1 MRSGESLVENLR
13 NGWEPSDQNI
23 LCGDSVPCK
32 PVKSW
37 FIRQLI
43 LCAWKLGPER
53 YPKAFMNDSRF
64 LIVLGLTTCR
74 ACIVPLEESLFLVY
88 TRTLQTYV
96 KAPHSLTSPETQ
108 DLCLPQI
115 VSTALSLGFIADIMI
130 SLSHPSGPEC
140 PDNLTHF
147 LHPSQPSIPL
157 GHRAQSLL
165 NYLAISVDRAASGGA
180 SLLYHCSGAWRS
192 CLLHLLGNC
201 PAWSDRR

>member
-1 MRSGESLVENLR
+1 
-13 NGWEPSDQNI
+13 
-23 LCGDSVPCK
+23 
-32 PVKSW
+32 
-37 FIRQLI
+37 
-43 LCAWKLGPER
+43 
-53 YPKAFMNDSRF
+53 MNDSRI
-64 LIVLGLTTCR
+64 LTVLGLTTCR

-88 TRTLQTYV
+88 TPTLQTYV
-96 KAPHSLTSPETQ
+96 KTPHSLTSPETQ

-157 GHRAQSLL
+157 GPRAQSLL
-165 NYLAISVDRAASGGA
+165 NYSAISVDRAASGGA
-180 SLLYHCSGAWRS
+180 SLPYHCSGAWRS

-201 PAWSDRR
+201 PS